1 MNSGR
6 LERRIDMRGRTKGLW
21 YAGIALAVVVAY
33 AAISG
38 AQEREPELADTRLDV
53 LTRFIDNYPRAIARR
68 ILPEPE
74 GLGLTMPQMRVFCRD
89 GIKTEQSARLTQKI
103 REMVDDTGIEIT
115 GTISVDGEVIW
126 TSGE

>member
-1 MNSGR
+1 V
-6 LERRIDMRGRTKGLW
+6 
-21 YAGIALAVVVAY
+21 GIVFALFVTY

-38 AQEREPELADTRLDV
+38 AQEGEPEPADTRLDV
-53 LTRFIDNYPRAIARR
+53 LTRFIDNHPRAIARG

-89 GIKTEQSARLTQKI
+89 GIKAEQSARLTQKI

-115 GTISVDGEVIW
+115 GTISVDGEVVW